1 MRNFK
6 KKLLVGSLIITMALG
21 GVCQGTPVGAYVNY
35 SSDTSFNSAGGKNLT
50 YSFL

>member
-21 GVCQGTPVGAYVNY
+21 GVCQGTPVV
-35 SSDTSFNSAGGKNLT
+35 LM
-50 YSFL
+50 